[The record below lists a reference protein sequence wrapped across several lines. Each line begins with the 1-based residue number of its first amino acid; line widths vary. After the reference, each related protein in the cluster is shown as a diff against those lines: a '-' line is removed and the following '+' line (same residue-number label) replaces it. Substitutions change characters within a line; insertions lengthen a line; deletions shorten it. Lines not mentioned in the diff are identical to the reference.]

1 MKKILLLLFIPFFTY
16 SQDSLN
22 MSLLGSYSYPTT
34 QANDIWGWVDSIG
47 NEYAIVGLRSGVS
60 VVDVTIPNAPVEKFF
75 IPDINSTWRDLKTFS
90 HYAYVTTEA
99 NAGLLIIDLHD
110 MSGNTY
116 VHVKDFY
123 SSNNDTLHFE
133 AAHDLFIDENG
144 IIYIFGAS
152 NPSGFSPPANGAI
165 FLDPTNNPLS
175 PEYLG
180 EWNDEYIHDAMI
192 RNDTMWAGCVY
203 AGKVFVVDVSDK
215 SNPSTLG
222 SATTPDAFTHNAWP
236 SDNGNYVFTTDE
248 KSDGFIAAYD
258 VTDMNNIQEV
268 DRIQSNPGSNSIPH
282 NTFVDGNFLITSYYR
297 DGTTV
302 HDITYP
308 DFMVQVGYYDSYSGS
323 GNGFDGCWGTY
334 PYLPSGNIIS
344 SDINSDSGN
353 AILNIYNREFQQACY
368 LNGFVY
374 DSFTNNIISNASI
387 EILGT
392 NTNTTTNLIGK
403 YQTAVLDSSLYDVVF
418 TALGYISDTISVLL
432 VNGVMTTQDA
442 YLSIPCDLL
451 YFVIEPII
459 CENDSFNVGL
469 NYYSS
474 NGVYFDTLTN
484 SYGCDSIMETILT
497 ILPNS
502 YLQFNDT
509 ICSNESYFFANNNY
523 TVSGSYSDT
532 LSNILSCDSIVSLN
546 LFVLPYSTSSTNYSI
561 CSGDSVTI
569 NNNSYFTS
577 GTYLDTL
584 VSSNLCDS
592 IIVTNLVVN
601 GSLTY
606 LNEQTICFGE
616 NYSIGNSSY
625 SSPGIYFDIL
635 VNQSGCDSNVATNL
649 SILPTVYLNQN
660 INICSGE
667 SYNINFNNYSSSGV
681 YIDTLSTLFGCDS
694 IITTELEVDIPT
706 ALLYLSANTIIAN
719 VSNGVSPYT
728 YTMFGPNNYSS
739 TFISNG
745 GGEVF
750 YPTTNGI
757 YLFYATDAVGCI
769 TDTLYL
775 EFNLNVAIDEIK
787 NNLSDLSVITD
798 LLGREV
804 PFKYNTPLLFIYKN
818 GIVMRK
824 YFTE

>member
-1 MKKILLLLFIPFFTY
+1 M
-16 SQDSLN
+16 
-22 MSLLGSYSYPTT
+22 
-34 QANDIWGWVDSIG
+34 
-47 NEYAIVGLRSGVS
+47 
-60 VVDVTIPNAPVEKFF
+60 
-75 IPDINSTWRDLKTFS
+75 
-90 HYAYVTTEA
+90 
-99 NAGLLIIDLHD
+99 
-110 MSGNTY
+110 
-116 VHVKDFY
+116 
-123 SSNNDTLHFE
+123 
-133 AAHDLFIDENG
+133 
-144 IIYIFGAS
+144 
-152 NPSGFSPPANGAI
+152 
-165 FLDPTNNPLS
+165 
-175 PEYLG
+175 
-180 EWNDEYIHDAMI
+180 
-192 RNDTMWAGCVY
+192 
-203 AGKVFVVDVSDK
+203 
-215 SNPSTLG
+215 
-222 SATTPDAFTHNAWP
+222 
-236 SDNGNYVFTTDE
+236 
-248 KSDGFIAAYD
+248 
-258 VTDMNNIQEV
+258 
-268 DRIQSNPGSNSIPH
+268 
-282 NTFVDGNFLITSYYR
+282 
-297 DGTTV
+297 
-302 HDITYP
+302 
-308 DFMVQVGYYDSYSGS
+308 
-323 GNGFDGCWGTY
+323 
-334 PYLPSGNIIS
+334 
-344 SDINSDSGN
+344 
-353 AILNIYNREFQQACY
+353 
-368 LNGFVY
+368 
-374 DSFTNNIISNASI
+374 
-387 EILGT
+387 
-392 NTNTTTNLIGK
+392 
-403 YQTAVLDSSLYDVVF
+403 
-418 TALGYISDTISVLL
+418 
-432 VNGVMTTQDA
+432 
-442 YLSIPCDLL
+442 
-451 YFVIEPII
+451 
-459 CENDSFNVGL
+459 
-469 NYYSS
+469 
-474 NGVYFDTLTN
+474 YFDTLTN
-484 SYGCDSIMETILT
+484 NYGCDSIMETILT

-625 SSPGIYFDIL
+625 SSPGIYFDVL

-681 YIDTLSTLFGCDS
+681 YIDTLSTIFGCDS

-787 NNLSDLSVITD
+787 NNLSDLSIITD

-804 PFKYNTPLLFIYKN
+804 PFKYNTPLLFIYEN